1 MSKIQT
7 IIQKAKSDKQ
17 FATLILNNPSKALVS
32 YKLSPAELKEVTS
45 KIRTLGTRGI
55 WPADRE

>member
-17 FATLILNNPSKALVS
+17 FATLILKSPSKALAS
-32 YKLSPAELKEVTS
+32 YKLSPVEVNEVVE
-45 KIRTLGTRGI
+45 KIRTLKSRGI
-55 WPADRE
+55 WPADD